1 MSTTFIKPIQP
12 YFKICTKKNYQ
23 AKYVNR
29 DGISHFYRF
38 TLNDV
43 TIPMSVV
50 PDGSIDIIIKLDDNK
65 PEIWICGSFQEIGLT
80 FFEKGCSYFGV
91 CYQIGAVPS
100 FLPLIPRDIINQTI
114 PLHSISTTLASLF
127 TDGICDCDDFEQQIK
142 SFYLICDRPKALIQ
156 VPELSEKLFH
166 LMLNFRGN
174 VTIPELCNHS
184 GYSARTVRNSFKDYY
199 GLSPKAFNMMLRYQ
213 QVLEKLMQNEDE
225 CLINLATDMG
235 YSDQSHF
242 SREFKRYNGQSPKE
256 FQNTVKQSML

>member
-1 MSTTFIKPIQP
+1 MSTLLINPIQP
-12 YFKICTKKNYQ
+12 YFRICTHKNYQ
-23 AKYVNR
+23 ARYVNR
-29 DGISHFYRF
+29 DGISHFYTF
-38 TLNDV
+38 TLEDAALA
-43 TIPMSVV
+43 MSVV

-65 PEIWICGSFQEIGLT
+65 PEAWVCGSLREISRT
-80 FFEKGCSYFGV
+80 FMQQGCSYFGV
-91 CYQIGAVPS
+91 RYQIGVVPS
-100 FLPLIPRDIINQTI
+100 FLDLTPKDIIDQTI
-114 PLHSISTTLASLF
+114 ALQSIFNQGVSLI
-127 TDGICDCDDFEQQIK
+127 DVISSCDNFEQQIK
-142 SFYLICDRPKALIQ
+142 SFYLVCDRPKALIQ
-156 VPELSEKLFH
+156 VPELSQKLFH